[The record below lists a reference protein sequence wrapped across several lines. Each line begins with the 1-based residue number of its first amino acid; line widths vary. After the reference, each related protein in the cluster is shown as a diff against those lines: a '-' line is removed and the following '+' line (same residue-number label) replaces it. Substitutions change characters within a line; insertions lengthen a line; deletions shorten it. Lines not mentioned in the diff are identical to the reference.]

1 LNLKN
6 VNIQENVFITF
17 PSPVKKDYDRIIAAK
32 KTNVSQFSTPMHST
46 GQFHHKMEGILEDDD
61 GILSSA
67 EEYCNN
73 ANRDIL
79 IYFACITDH

>member
-1 LNLKN
+1 
-6 VNIQENVFITF
+6 
-17 PSPVKKDYDRIIAAK
+17 
-32 KTNVSQFSTPMHST
+32 VSQFSTPMHST

-79 IYFACITDH
+79 IYFACITNH